1 MEIMKKSTILVIWLY
16 AILTAIVFS
25 FTFSGVISTTMYSF
39 AVDKSGLV
47 YVGHETEIAVYD
59 NGVEVHSIA
68 PQTSRGYEFTI
79 DENDN
84 IILAAAGT
92 VYKMDLQGNILVKWT
107 DYGNAMYDEIHT
119 MRNHYTA
126 ADGTEYTARY
136 PFGRTQIESENGVV
150 WKMKLTDYAVRL
162 LKIAINI
169 LFPVVIVREVFRA
182 GRKVDQKSNQG
193 TVL

>member
-1 MEIMKKSTILVIWLY
+1 
-16 AILTAIVFS
+16 
-25 FTFSGVISTTMYSF
+25 
-39 AVDKSGLV
+39 
-47 YVGHETEIAVYD
+47 
-59 NGVEVHSIA
+59 
-68 PQTSRGYEFTI
+68 
-79 DENDN
+79 
-84 IILAAAGT
+84 LAAAGT

-107 DYGNAMYDEIHT
+107 DYGNAMYDEIHA

-169 LFPVVIVREVFRA
+169 FFPVVIVREVFRA
-182 GRKVDQKSNQG
+182 GRKVDQKTNQG